1 MIHADSFLVFFLPDG
16 LVHLSGLSTRTN
28 GVPMKKQIPLLIAVP
43 MLLAQQA
50 FAALPE
56 AVPTA
61 LTASQTDGLALVGLL
76 AATGA
81 AVFIIAK
88 VLKRFGVFL

>member
-1 MIHADSFLVFFLPDG
+1 
-16 LVHLSGLSTRTN
+16 
-28 GVPMKKQIPLLIAVP
+28 MKKQIALLIAVP

-56 AVPTA
+56 GVNTGVTA
-61 LTASQTDGLALVGLL
+61 AQTDSLTLIGMLAT
-76 AATGA
+76 AGA

-88 VLKRFGVFL
+88 VLRRFGVFL